1 MLTSL
6 LRGLL
11 PLVLA
16 TAPFL
21 APASAHAAERV
32 RASEVV
38 LLPDA
43 LGRLTVADEVRDGYT
58 PTDPTPWNSGLDPDD
73 GCDTRAEVLLAE
85 AVEAPAVGIG
95 CTLTGGAWMSYYDGQ
110 RVDGPDRLDVVHTVP
125 PAEAWDSGART
136 WTAARHEAYANDQGA
151 EASLVAVT
159 ARSGRTR
166 ADQDPT
172 HWLPPAQDRY
182 CRYLSEWIGTKLRWD
197 LTVDKAELE
206 TLKTFADGPCEET
219 VIVYTP
225 ATA

>member
-43 LGRLTVADEVRDGYT
+43 LGRLTVADEVRDGHT
-58 PTDPTPWNSGLDPDD
+58 PADPTPWNSGPDPDD

-85 AVEAPAVGIG
+85 AVEAPAVGTG
-95 CTLTGGAWMSYYDGQ
+95 CTLTGGAWMSYHDGQ
-110 RVDGPDRLDVVHTVP
+110 KVGGPDPLDVVHTVP
-125 PAEAWDSGART
+125 PAEAWGCGART

-151 EASLVAVT
+151 EASLAAVT
-159 ARSGRTR
+159 ARSGRTG
-166 ADQDPT
+166 ADQDPAR
-172 HWLPPAQDRY
+172 WLPPAQDRY
-182 CRYLSEWIGTKLRWD
+182 RRYPSERIGTKLRWD

-219 VIVYTP
+219 VTVYAP